1 MNILITEAQYSKLT
15 EDNLRE
21 FLYAFWD
28 RQKKN
33 GEEPFL
39 DEMLYHVLGMTKNSR
54 DANQQVL
61 PIWYEYNGGREVLY
75 DKLVDDINEKTFRLQ
90 DDAQN
95 LNADFKVVG
104 FDDYE
109 LGDDTEVV
117 LLMLDVDG
125 NGQIETTIYDDEDE
139 DGNLNDENYRME
151 LVSIYDALDIAKEF
165 YESGD
170 LTGYLRS
177 VAYDYFN
184 NLLDKYGLPIDVEVD
199 IR

>member
-1 MNILITEAQYSKLT
+1 MKIVITEAQYSKLT

-39 DEMLYHVLGMTKNSR
+39 DEMLYHVLGITKNTR
-54 DANQQVL
+54 EDYQQVR
-61 PIWYEYNGGREVLY
+61 PIWYRYNGGREVLY
-75 DKLVDDINEKTFRLQ
+75 DKLVKEISDKTFRIQ
-90 DDAQN
+90 DDVQN

-104 FDDYE
+104 FDSYE
-109 LGDDTEVV
+109 LSIKMEVV
-117 LLMLDVDG
+117 LLMLDADG

-139 DGNLNDENYRME
+139 EGNVNDENYRME
-151 LVSIYDALDIAKEF
+151 LVSIYEALAIAREF
-165 YESGD
+165 YETGD

-177 VAYDYFN
+177 VAYDYFY
-184 NLLDKYGLPIDVEVD
+184 NLLEKYGLPIDVEVD

>member
-1 MNILITEAQYSKLT
+1 MKIVITEAQYSKLT

-39 DEMLYHVLGMTKNSR
+39 DEMLYHVLGITKNTR
-54 DANQQVL
+54 EDYLQVL
-61 PIWYEYNGGREVLY
+61 PIWYEYNGGRDVLY
-75 DKLVDDINEKTFRLQ
+75 DKLVKEISDKTFRIQ
-90 DDAQN
+90 DDVQN

-104 FDDYE
+104 FDSYE
-109 LGDDTEVV
+109 LSINIEVV
-117 LLMLDVDG
+117 ILMLDADG

-139 DGNLNDENYRME
+139 DGNVNDENYRME
-151 LVSIYDALDIAKEF
+151 LVSIYEALNIAREF
-165 YESGD
+165 YETGD

-177 VAYDYFN
+177 VAYDYFY
-184 NLLDKYGLPIDVEVD
+184 NLLEKYGLPIDVEVD

>member
-1 MNILITEAQYSKLT
+1 MKIVITEAQYSKLT

-39 DEMLYHVLGMTKNSR
+39 DEMLYHVIGITKNSIE
-54 DANQQVL
+54 DYQQVR
-61 PIWYEYNGGREVLY
+61 PIWYRYNGGREVLY
-75 DKLVDDINEKTFRLQ
+75 DKLVKEISDKTFRLQ
-90 DDAQN
+90 DNSQN

-104 FDDYE
+104 FDSYE
-109 LGDDTEVV
+109 LSIKMEVV
-117 LLMLDVDG
+117 LLMLNVDG

-139 DGNLNDENYRME
+139 DGENYRME
-151 LVSIYDALDIAKEF
+151 LVSIYDALAIAREF

-177 VAYDYFN
+177 VAYDYFY
-184 NLLDKYGLPIDVEVD
+184 NLLEKYGLPIDVEVD
-199 IR
+199 IK

>member
-1 MNILITEAQYSKLT
+1 MKIVITEAQYSKLT

-21 FLYAFWD
+21 FLYAFWNK
-28 RQKKN
+28 QKKN

-39 DEMLYHVLGMTKNSR
+39 DEMLYHVLGITKNSIE
-54 DANQQVL
+54 DYQQVR
-61 PIWYEYNGGREVLY
+61 PIWYRYNGGREVLY
-75 DKLVDDINEKTFRLQ
+75 DKLVKEISDKTFRLQ
-90 DDAQN
+90 DNSQN

-104 FDDYE
+104 FDSYE
-109 LGDDTEVV
+109 LSIKMEVV

-139 DGNLNDENYRME
+139 DGENYRME
-151 LVSIYDALDIAKEF
+151 LVSIYDALAIAREF

-177 VAYDYFN
+177 VAYDYFY
-184 NLLDKYGLPIDVEVD
+184 NLLEKYGLPIDVEVD
-199 IR
+199 IK

>member
-1 MNILITEAQYSKLT
+1 MKIVITEAQYSKLT

-28 RQKKN
+28 KQKKN

-39 DEMLYHVLGMTKNSR
+39 DEMLYHVIGITKNSR
-54 DANQQVL
+54 EDYLQVL

-75 DKLVDDINEKTFRLQ
+75 DKLVKEISNKTFRIQ
-90 DDAQN
+90 EDSQN

-104 FDDYE
+104 FDSYE
-109 LGDDTEVV
+109 LSVKTEVV

-139 DGNLNDENYRME
+139 DGENYRIE
-151 LVSIYDALDIAKEF
+151 LVSIYEALDIAREF
-165 YESGD
+165 YETGD
-170 LTGYLRS
+170 LTGYLRG
-177 VAYDYFN
+177 VAYGYFN
-184 NLLDKYGLPIDVEVD
+184 DLLEKYGLPIDVEVE
-199 IR
+199 IV

>member
-1 MNILITEAQYSKLT
+1 MKIVITEAQYSKLT

-39 DEMLYHVLGMTKNSR
+39 DEMLYHVLGITKNTR
-54 DANQQVL
+54 EDYQQVR
-61 PIWYEYNGGREVLY
+61 PIWYRYNGGREVLY
-75 DKLVDDINEKTFRLQ
+75 DKLVKEISDKTFRIQ
-90 DDAQN
+90 DDVQN

-104 FDDYE
+104 FDSYE
-109 LGDDTEVV
+109 LSIKMEVV

-139 DGNLNDENYRME
+139 DGNVNDENYRME
-151 LVSIYDALDIAKEF
+151 LVSIYEALAIAREF
-165 YESGD
+165 YETGD

-177 VAYDYFN
+177 VAYDYFY
-184 NLLDKYGLPIDVEVD
+184 NLLEKYGLPIDVEVD

>member
-1 MNILITEAQYSKLT
+1 MKIVITEAQYSKLT

-39 DEMLYHVLGMTKNSR
+39 DEMLYHVIGITKNSIE
-54 DANQQVL
+54 DYQQVR
-61 PIWYEYNGGREVLY
+61 PIWYRYNGGREVLY
-75 DKLVDDINEKTFRLQ
+75 DKLVKEISDKTFRLQ
-90 DDAQN
+90 DDSQN

-104 FDDYE
+104 FDSYE
-109 LGDDTEVV
+109 LSIKTEVV

-139 DGNLNDENYRME
+139 DVENYRME
-151 LVSIYDALDIAKEF
+151 LVSIYEALNIAREF
-165 YESGD
+165 YETGD

-177 VAYDYFN
+177 VAYDYFY
-184 NLLDKYGLPIDVEVD
+184 NLLEKYGLPIDVEVD
-199 IR
+199 IK

>member
-1 MNILITEAQYSKLT
+1 MKIVITEAQYSKLT

-39 DEMLYHVLGMTKNSR
+39 DEMLYHVIGITKNSIE
-54 DANQQVL
+54 DYQQVR
-61 PIWYEYNGGREVLY
+61 PIWYRYNGGREVLY
-75 DKLVDDINEKTFRLQ
+75 DKLVKEISDKTFRLQ
-90 DDAQN
+90 DDSQN

-104 FDDYE
+104 FDSYE
-109 LGDDTEVV
+109 LSIKMEVV

-139 DGNLNDENYRME
+139 DNENYRME
-151 LVSIYDALDIAKEF
+151 LVSIYEALNIAREF
-165 YESGD
+165 YETGD

-177 VAYDYFN
+177 VAYDYFY
-184 NLLDKYGLPIDVEVD
+184 NLLEKYGLPIDVEVD
-199 IR
+199 IK

>member
-1 MNILITEAQYSKLT
+1 
-15 EDNLRE
+15 
-21 FLYAFWD
+21 
-28 RQKKN
+28 
-33 GEEPFL
+33 
-39 DEMLYHVLGMTKNSR
+39 
-54 DANQQVL
+54 
-61 PIWYEYNGGREVLY
+61 
-75 DKLVDDINEKTFRLQ
+75 
-90 DDAQN
+90 
-95 LNADFKVVG
+95 
-104 FDDYE
+104 
-109 LGDDTEVV
+109 
-117 LLMLDVDG
+117 MLDVDG

>member
-1 MNILITEAQYSKLT
+1 MKIVITEAQYSKLT

-39 DEMLYHVLGMTKNSR
+39 DEMLYHVIGITKNSLE
-54 DANQQVL
+54 DYLQVL
-61 PIWYEYNGGREVLY
+61 PIWYEYNGGREALY
-75 DKLVDDINEKTFRLQ
+75 DKLVKEISDKTFRLQ
-90 DDAQN
+90 DDSQN

-104 FDDYE
+104 FDSYE
-109 LGDDTEVV
+109 LSIKTEVV

-139 DGNLNDENYRME
+139 DVENYRME
-151 LVSIYDALDIAKEF
+151 LVSIYEALNIAREF
-165 YESGD
+165 YETGD

-177 VAYDYFN
+177 VAYDHFY
-184 NLLDKYGLPIDVEVD
+184 NLLEKYGLPIDVEVD
-199 IR
+199 IK

>member
-1 MNILITEAQYSKLT
+1 MKIVITEAQYSKLT

-21 FLYAFWD
+21 FLYAFWN

-39 DEMLYHVLGMTKNSR
+39 DEMLYHVIGITKNSIEDYHQIR
-54 DANQQVL
+54 
-61 PIWYEYNGGREVLY
+61 PIWYRYNGGREVLY
-75 DKLVDDINEKTFRLQ
+75 NKLVKEISNKTFRLQ
-90 DDAQN
+90 DDSQN

-104 FDDYE
+104 FDSYE
-109 LGDDTEVV
+109 LSIKTEVV

-139 DGNLNDENYRME
+139 DGENYRIE
-151 LVSIYDALDIAKEF
+151 LVSIYEALDIAREF
-165 YESGD
+165 YETGD
-170 LTGYLRS
+170 VLGYLRS
-177 VAYDYFN
+177 VAYDYFY
-184 NLLDKYGLPIDVEVD
+184 NLLEKYGLPIDVEVD

>member
-1 MNILITEAQYSKLT
+1 MKILITEAQYSKLT

-39 DEMLYHVLGMTKNSR
+39 DEMLYHVIGITKNSIE
-54 DANQQVL
+54 DYLQVR
-61 PIWYEYNGGREVLY
+61 PIWYRYNGGRDVLY
-75 DKLVDDINEKTFRLQ
+75 DKLVNELKDKTFRLQ
-90 DDAQN
+90 DDSQN
-95 LNADFKVVG
+95 LDADFKVVG
-104 FDDYE
+104 FDSYE
-109 LGDDTEVV
+109 LSIKMEVV

-125 NGQIETTIYDDEDE
+125 NGQIETTIYYDEEEEDDDEY
-139 DGNLNDENYRME
+139 YRME
-151 LVSIYDALDIAKEF
+151 LVSIYDALAIAREF

-177 VAYDYFN
+177 VAYDYFY
-184 NLLDKYGLPIDVEVD
+184 NLLEKYGLPIDVEVD
-199 IR
+199 IK

>member
-1 MNILITEAQYSKLT
+1 MKILITEAQYSKLT

-39 DEMLYHVLGMTKNSR
+39 DEMLYHVIGITKNSIE
-54 DANQQVL
+54 DYQQVR
-61 PIWYEYNGGREVLY
+61 PIWYRYNGGREVLY
-75 DKLVDDINEKTFRLQ
+75 DKLVKEISDKTFRLQ
-90 DDAQN
+90 DNSQN

-104 FDDYE
+104 FDSYE
-109 LGDDTEVV
+109 LSIKMEVV
-117 LLMLDVDG
+117 LLMLNVDG

-139 DGNLNDENYRME
+139 DGENYRIE
-151 LVSIYDALDIAKEF
+151 LVSIYEALNIAREF
-165 YESGD
+165 YETGD

-177 VAYDYFN
+177 VAYDYFY
-184 NLLDKYGLPIDVEVD
+184 NLLEKYGLPIDVEVD

>member
-21 FLYAFWD
+21 FLYSFWD

-39 DEMLYHVLGMTKNSR
+39 DEMLYHVLGITKNSIE
-54 DANQQVL
+54 DYQQVR
-61 PIWYEYNGGREVLY
+61 PIWYRYNGGREILY
-75 DKLVDDINEKTFRLQ
+75 DKLVKEISDKTFRLQ
-90 DDAQN
+90 DDSQN

-104 FDDYE
+104 FDSYE
-109 LGDDTEVV
+109 LSIKMEVV

-125 NGQIETTIYDDEDE
+125 NGEIEALIYEDDY
-139 DGNLNDENYRME
+139 GENYRME
-151 LVSIYDALDIAKEF
+151 IVSIYEALNIAREF
-165 YESGD
+165 YETGD

-177 VAYDYFN
+177 VAYDYFY
-184 NLLDKYGLPIDVEVD
+184 NLLEKYGLPIDVEVD
-199 IR
+199 IK